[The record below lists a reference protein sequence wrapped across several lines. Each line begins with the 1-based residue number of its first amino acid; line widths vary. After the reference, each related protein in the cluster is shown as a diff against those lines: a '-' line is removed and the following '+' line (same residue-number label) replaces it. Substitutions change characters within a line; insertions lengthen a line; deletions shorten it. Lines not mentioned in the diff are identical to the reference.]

1 MAEEKDTLKYEEAM
15 KQLEEIVARMEN
27 GDVGIE
33 SLNES
38 LKKAQGLVKL
48 CRDRLMKIEKQIADS
63 SEELG

>member
-38 LKKAQGLVKL
+38 LKKAQELVKL

-63 SEELG
+63 AEELG